1 MDKKFEVKKQFNPH
15 FNPAMKEY
23 VMELWMKGVS
33 PHVINRL
40 VHKKLGY
47 NHRFNNSDRRSA

>member
-1 MDKKFEVKKQFNPH
+1 MDKKSENKKQFNPH
-15 FNPAMKEY
+15 FNPTMKEY

-40 VHKKLGY
+40 IQKKLDY
-47 NHRFNNSDRRSA
+47 THRFNNSDRRSA